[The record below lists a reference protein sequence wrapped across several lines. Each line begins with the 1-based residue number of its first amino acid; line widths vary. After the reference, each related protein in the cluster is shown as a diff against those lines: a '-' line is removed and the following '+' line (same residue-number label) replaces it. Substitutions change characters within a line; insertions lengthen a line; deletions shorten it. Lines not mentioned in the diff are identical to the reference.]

1 MLFKLSVKN
10 MKKSMRDYAVYFF
23 TLILGVAIFYIFNS
37 LGEQAVMLE
46 VTKSQRE
53 IIDVMADIIDALS
66 LFVSIVL
73 GFLIVYASSFL
84 MKRRK
89 KEFGTYMLL
98 GMGKGKISRL
108 LLCETIVIGLVSLV
122 AGLVAGVLLS
132 QAMSILVANMFA
144 ANMNKFAFVISAR
157 AIEKTIL
164 YFGIMY
170 ISVMIL
176 NTFLVGRFQ
185 LIDLLRAG
193 QKNERMKVKN
203 SVVCV
208 IVFLI
213 SAVMLG
219 YAYYRVSVHPETV
232 MSSKSIGFI
241 MLLGALGTL
250 LLFWSVSGFF
260 LKFAKSSKRH
270 YYKGLNSFTVRELNS
285 KVNTNVVTLTVICL
299 MLFVAIIIFSSGI
312 SINEGSRRNVMENTP
327 VDINVKKNAVKAGE
341 LDPYTQEPYTKEQEE
356 NWKDTIAVSL
366 DQAGFPV
373 ERYLTDVVE
382 IDVYAD
388 ENLHMEE
395 SLGVAAEIM
404 HQEKDNF
411 FFSSAEKIVA
421 VSDFN
426 RLAKLYDMEPVE
438 LEGGQYVL
446 AANFEDVVK
455 YRDMALE
462 DGTEITVNGR
472 VLKPKYNKCRT
483 DYFLDMDNGK
493 MNYGFFI
500 VPDEAIE
507 GLEVASKRLAADYLA
522 DNDEERQKIEDIV
535 SEIMGSPAAEQ
546 IVMQV
551 NTKQNIIDSSLGSGA
566 VIIFVGLYLGM
577 VFLLAGAAV
586 LALKQ
591 LADIS
596 DNQDR
601 YRILRN
607 IGVDEKMINRALFV
621 QIGLFFLMPMV
632 LALFHCIFGV
642 QYAAYNISFYI
653 NKNML
658 GSIFMTAGL
667 LAVVYGGYFGI
678 TYLSCRNILKE

>member
-46 VTKSQRE
+46 LSKSQKE
-53 IIDVMADIIDALS
+53 LLEVMADIIDALS
-66 LFVSIVL
+66 MFVSIVL

-108 LLCETIVIGLVSLV
+108 LLCETIVIGLVSLA

-144 ANMNKFAFVISAR
+144 ANMTKFTFVISGK
-157 AIEKTIL
+157 AIERTII

-170 ISVMIL
+170 VSVMVL

-193 QKNERMKVKN
+193 QKNEKLKVKN
-203 SVVCV
+203 SVVCAA
-208 IVFLI
+208 VFFL

-232 MSSKSIGFI
+232 VSSKSIGFI

-260 LKFAKSSKRH
+260 LKVAKSSKNH

-312 SINEGSRRNVMENTP
+312 SINEGNRRNILQNTP
-327 VDINVKKNAVKAGE
+327 VDINVRKDAVIVGDA
-341 LDPYTQEPYTKEQEE
+341 DPYTREPYTKEQAE
-356 NWKDTIAVSL
+356 NWRDSAAESL
-366 DQAGFPV
+366 GKAGFPV
-373 ERYLTDVVE
+373 EKYLTDVVE
-382 IDVYAD
+382 INVYAD
-388 ENLHMEE
+388 EKLHMEE
-395 SLGVAAEIM
+395 SLGKAAEIM
-404 HQEKDNF
+404 HREKDNY

-426 RLAKLYDMEPVE
+426 RLAKLYGMEPVE
-438 LEGGQYVL
+438 IESGQYVL

-462 DGTEITVNGR
+462 DGTEITVNGN
-472 VLKPKYNKCRT
+472 VLKPKYKKCRT
-483 DYFLDMDNGK
+483 DYILDMNNGK
-493 MNYGFFI
+493 MNHGFFI
-500 VPDEAIE
+500 VPDEVVE
-507 GLEVASKRLAADYLA
+507 GLEVSSKRLAADYAA
-522 DNDEERQKIEDIV
+522 DNDADRQRIESMA
-535 SEIMGSPAAEQ
+535 SEITESPAADQ
-546 IVMQV
+546 IVMDV
-551 NTKQNIIDSSLGSGA
+551 NTRQNIFDASMGTGA

-577 VFLLAGAAV
+577 VFLLSGAAV

-596 DNQDR
+596 DNQER

-607 IGVDEKMINRALFV
+607 IGVDEKMIHKALFV

-658 GSIFMTAGL
+658 GSIFVTAGL

-678 TYLSCRNILKE
+678 TYLSCRSILKE